1 MHAFSTIVRRTC
13 GISAVL
19 MLTASTVGAQ
29 VTRLEITARDAV
41 AGGQSFGS
49 AGPFVNIRGRVHG
62 EIDPRDRRNRIIQ
75 DIDLAPRNARGRVDY
90 VATFSLMMPADLS
103 KSSGVLVYSVVN
115 RGNGAATPGPD
126 GHISLVSGWQGDVAP
141 TATNQT
147 IQVPVA
153 RSGNGSAL
161 TGPVLARFSD
171 LPKGTNTAGIRIGS
185 LGTGFY
191 PPATLDTTRATLTF
205 HTGETTAGST
215 SGQGTV
221 PSSEWAFA
229 DCRTTPF
236 PGTPDP
242 SRICL
247 AQGFDPA
254 RLYDLVYTAKDPL
267 VLGIGFAAT
276 RDIVDFFRHA
286 AADANGTAN
295 PVAGRV
301 THGIALGTSQSG
313 NFIKTFVHLGFNEDA
328 AGRPVFD
335 GVLPYIAGRQL
346 AMNVRF
352 AAPGGAAGLYEP
364 GSEPA
369 LWWGT
374 YKDAE
379 RRRSSASLLD
389 RCLRTRTCPKVVEA
403 FGATEFW
410 GLRMSPG
417 LVGTDARHDI
427 ALPGNV
433 RRYYMPG
440 TNHGGGAGGFQ
451 IAQTGNERCSLPQNP
466 NPMADTHRALVAAL
480 IEWVV
485 KGTEPPPSR
494 YPTLADGQLAPAA
507 TVAAAFPKI
516 PGVAVPEV
524 NHVLDYDF
532 GDRIRVPGTF
542 LASSPGCPRPSG
554 RWCRCSCPAS
564 TRTAT
569 RSPAW
574 LRRCI
579 RRRSAAISG
588 GTSRHRVSSKDRSAD
603 RGGITICGD
612 ARRAGKGRRSEALD
626 RGALR
631 HAGRLRLRGDARGQ
645 RTRAR
650 ALPAARRRRP
660 SDRQCGKEPHP
671 AVERRE
677 RRGSAAHCGYAVQMT
692 EQSPDLPLRG
702 LKVIDFTRVLAG
714 PLCTMLLG
722 DMGAE
727 VIKIEDPRHGDD
739 TRAWAPF
746 VDGWSTYYL
755 TVNRNKKSVA
765 VDLKSE
771 DGRALMEDLFRSA
784 DVVIENFRPGTLE
797 RLGFGSGSRDGAQ
810 SPARFTARF
819 PGTAD
824 RAAQRRGRLRHGDP
838 GGVGADGRHRL
849 SGNRTHQGW
858 RGDHRLPGRTLR
870 GPGHPARAHSAR
882 SEPARGSS
890 WTSRCSIRPCPCS
903 ACPSAS
909 SQPPVRVPAASAT
922 NIHRWRPTSRTLRQT
937 GRSSSRW
944 PIRGCGPGSVRRWAS
959 RISSTI
965 RGSRTTPIVSP
976 TATR

>member
-1 MHAFSTIVRRTC
+1 MHAFWTIVRRTC
-13 GISAVL
+13 GISVAVV
-19 MLTASTVGAQ
+19 LTASSVGAQ
-29 VTRLEITARDAV
+29 VTRLEITSRDAV

-49 AGPFVNIRGRVHG
+49 AGPYVNVRGRVHG

-90 VATFSLMMPADLS
+90 GATFSLMMPADLS

-115 RGNGAATPGPD
+115 RGNGAATPGPE

-153 RSGNGSAL
+153 RNRNGAPL

-171 LPKGTNTAGIRIGS
+171 LPKGTNTAAIRVGS
-185 LGTGFY
+185 MGTGFY
-191 PPATLDTTRATLTF
+191 PPATLDTARATLTF

-215 SGQGTV
+215 SGQGRV

-247 AQGFDPA
+247 VQGFDPA

-276 RDIVDFFRHA
+276 RDIVDFFRQA

-328 AGRPVFD
+328 AGRAVFD

-346 AMNVRF
+346 SMNVRF
-352 AAPGGAAGLYEP
+352 ATPGGAAGLYEP

-374 YKDAE
+374 YKDAA
-379 RRRSSASLLD
+379 RRRGSASLLD

-403 FGATEFW
+403 FGAAEFW

-440 TNHGGGAGGFQ
+440 TTHGGGAGGFQ
-451 IAQTGNERCSLPQNP
+451 IAQAGNERCSLPQNP

-480 IEWVV
+480 IEWVM

-516 PGVAVPEV
+516 SGVAVPEV

-532 GDRIRVPGTF
+532 GDGFEYGDISGVITRLPPSIRKVVPTLVPRVNEDGNEIAGV
-542 LASSPGCPRPSG
+542 ASPLHQAPLGSYLGWNVTASG
-554 RWCRCSCPAS
+554 FFKGQICGFAGGSVPFA
-564 TRTAT
+564 AT
-569 RSPAW
+569 RAERERAGDP
-574 LRRCI
+574 
-579 RRRSAAISG
+579 RRSVEERYGTQEGYVCAVTRAANALV
-588 GTSRHRVSSKDRSAD
+588 RDRFLLRDDAD
-603 RGGITICGD
+603 RQIASAEKSRILPSNAESGAE
-612 ARRAGKGRRSEALD
+612 ARRIAD
-626 RGALR
+626 
-631 HAGRLRLRGDARGQ
+631 
-645 RTRAR
+645 T
-650 ALPAARRRRP
+650 
-660 SDRQCGKEPHP
+660 
-671 AVERRE
+671 
-677 RRGSAAHCGYAVQMT
+677 
-692 EQSPDLPLRG
+692 
-702 LKVIDFTRVLAG
+702 
-714 PLCTMLLG
+714 LC
-722 DMGAE
+722 
-727 VIKIEDPRHGDD
+727 R
-739 TRAWAPF
+739 
-746 VDGWSTYYL
+746 
-755 TVNRNKKSVA
+755 
-765 VDLKSE
+765 
-771 DGRALMEDLFRSA
+771 
-784 DVVIENFRPGTLE
+784 
-797 RLGFGSGSRDGAQ
+797 
-810 SPARFTARF
+810 
-819 PGTAD
+819 
-824 RAAQRRGRLRHGDP
+824 
-838 GGVGADGRHRL
+838 
-849 SGNRTHQGW
+849 
-858 RGDHRLPGRTLR
+858 
-870 GPGHPARAHSAR
+870 
-882 SEPARGSS
+882 
-890 WTSRCSIRPCPCS
+890 
-903 ACPSAS
+903 
-909 SQPPVRVPAASAT
+909 
-922 NIHRWRPTSRTLRQT
+922 
-937 GRSSSRW
+937 
-944 PIRGCGPGSVRRWAS
+944 
-959 RISSTI
+959 
-965 RGSRTTPIVSP
+965 
-976 TATR
+976 